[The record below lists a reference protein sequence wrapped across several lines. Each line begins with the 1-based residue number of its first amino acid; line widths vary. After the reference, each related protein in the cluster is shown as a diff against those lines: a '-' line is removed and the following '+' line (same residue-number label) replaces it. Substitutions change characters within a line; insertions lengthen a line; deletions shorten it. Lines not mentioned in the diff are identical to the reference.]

1 MSELP
6 DNKTFEPEDSADD
19 PHPDSSVGDLEET
32 WTPDP
37 SSLLAP
43 LAVFDS
49 PFPAAED
56 AQSPDEQPGAGPPL
70 FQSWSLPEA
79 LPQPRIPHLGHLLLL
94 TLLALIGLLGTSL
107 LTRSALHLHL
117 FGISTVQQAL
127 TDIHYT
133 LGSMAA
139 LYLLTLAASALVF
152 PFLWH
157 KSLFAGLQW
166 RGATAL
172 KMGRRLFFAAFL
184 CFLLA
189 LINGWLLP
197 GPSDTPI
204 DKLFRTPAAAWLMFA
219 FGITFAPFFE
229 EIAFRGF
236 LLPTL
241 CTALDWIGEKAQGK
255 PAPPLDANGHPQW
268 SFLAMAVASIL
279 TSLPFALMHAEQTG
293 YSLGPFLLL
302 VSVSLV
308 LCWTRLATRS
318 LAASVVVHACY
329 NFMLFSL
336 MLIGTGFFRH
346 MDKM

>member
-6 DNKTFEPEDSADD
+6 DTRSFEPEDSADD
-19 PHPDSSVGDLEET
+19 PHPNSSVGDFEET

-152 PFLWH
+152 PFFWH

-189 LINGWLLP
+189 LINGWFLP

-241 CTALDWIGEKAQGK
+241 CTALDWSAKRRKA
-255 PAPPLDANGHPQW
+255 
-268 SFLAMAVASIL
+268 S
-279 TSLPFALMHAEQTG
+279 
-293 YSLGPFLLL
+293 LLL
-302 VSVSLV
+302 R
-308 LCWTRLATRS
+308 WMPMATRS
-318 LAASVVVHACY
+318 GP
-329 NFMLFSL
+329 FSPWP
-336 MLIGTGFFRH
+336 
-346 MDKM
+346 